1 MKIVPGGVL
10 RNGNIPHGKL
20 PDSSPIAPIIDYK
33 LTASSFKLYCGQLNK
48 RVHEEENYLFILDNE
63 KSSVCYTGITTPL
76 SRRSVSMTTMVDRC
90 SHTMR
95 QKSFTVLVIG
105 P

>member
-1 MKIVPGGVL
+1 MKL
-10 RNGNIPHGKL
+10 FYKE
-20 PDSSPIAPIIDYK
+20 IARLIYFH
-33 LTASSFKLYCGQLNK
+33 FKKFATVSYFKVYSGWVKKSKKWKITNSYSTK
-48 RVHEEENYLFILDNE
+48 
-63 KSSVCYTGITTPL
+63 KSSVCYTVITAPF
-76 SRRSVSMTTMVDRC
+76 SWRSVSMTTMVERC